1 MKRCVAI
8 LTFMLVLG
16 CSPGPASAAPFV
28 SGGTGADGAFAP
40 QVTTEV
46 QLPESG
52 IFNFTTVNIPTGVTV
67 KFRKN
72 STNTPV
78 TILATGDVIINGVI
92 DVNGTNGSS
101 VTDSISADDT
111 LPGVGGPGGYNGGF
125 GASKASPGTSAG
137 GGLGPGAGK
146 PGPGYFTGST
156 VIAMSG
162 GGGGFGADGTDAPGT
177 SGMKGLTYGTPS
189 LLPLIG
195 GSGGGGG
202 ASSGTYNGSGGGGGG
217 GAIVI
222 ASSGVI
228 QLNGA
233 VRANGGMGGYAYSA
247 TCGGG
252 PGGGGGGSGGA
263 MRLIANT
270 ITGSGALSAAGGA
283 GQSVI
288 YATSTG
294 ACAGAGTS
302 ARGGDGRIRV
312 EAYTIT
318 LTGTA
323 SPTVVATFVPG
334 QVTIP
339 SLPTLSIASV
349 GGVAAPAL
357 PTGTSDVALPF
368 NITNPVEVVLSA
380 TGIPVGTVVKVTVTP
395 YTGTVAG
402 VTSSPLAGTTSSSSA
417 TASITLS
424 GGHSVVAAAATFTVT
439 QAAAMGIAVPEL
451 YAGEPVE
458 SVRLAANYGGP
469 ATWFAVTRS
478 GREVPWTIR

>member
-16 CSPGPASAAPFV
+16 CSPGYASAASFV

-40 QVTTEV
+40 QATTEV

-78 TILATGDVIINGVI
+78 TILATGDVIINGTI
-92 DVNGTNGSS
+92 DVSGTSGTS
-101 VTDSISADDT
+101 VVDSVSADDT
-111 LPGVGGPGGYNGGF
+111 LPGVGGPGGYSGGF
-125 GASKASPGTSAG
+125 GASKAAPGSSGG

-146 PGPGYFTGST
+146 PGPGYFTGTT
-156 VIAMSG
+156 VAMGG
-162 GGGGFGADGTDAPGT
+162 GGGGFGTDGTDAPGT
-177 SGMKGLTYGTPS
+177 TGMKGVAYGTPS

-195 GSGGGGG
+195 GSGGGG
-202 ASSGTYNGSGGGGGG
+202 ASSGTLNGSGGGGGG
-217 GAIVI
+217 GSILI

-233 VRANGGMGGYAYSA
+233 VRANGGIAGNSYNG
-247 TCGGG
+247 TCG

-270 ITGSGALSAAGGA
+270 IIGSGALSAAGGA
-283 GQSVI
+283 GQNVLYI
-288 YATSTG
+288 TS
-294 ACAGAGTS
+294 AGSCTFGTS

-349 GGVAAPAL
+349 GGVTAPAL
-357 PTGTSDVALPF
+357 PTGTSDVTLPF

-380 TGIPVGTVVKVTVTP
+380 TGIPVGTVVQVTVTP
-395 YTGTVAG
+395 YTGTVSIA
-402 VTSSPLAGTTSSSSA
+402 TSSPLVGTTSSSSA
-417 TASITLS
+417 TAAISLG
-424 GGHSVVAAAATFTVT
+424 GGHSVV
-439 QAAAMGIAVPEL
+439 
-451 YAGEPVE
+451 
-458 SVRLAANYGGP
+458 
-469 ATWFAVTRS
+469 
-478 GREVPWTIR
+478 